1 MTLSYLLVLTIKVSL
16 LVLVFTIGLSARR
29 EDALYLARHRALF
42 LRSIFAM
49 NVVMVAVAAT
59 IAALFDLPLPVSIA
73 LVVLAISPVP
83 PILAKKQRGAG
94 GSASYTIGLLVAASL
109 AAIILAP
116 LTVRLVGV
124 AFGYDAGISPVTIGF
139 IELTSVFAPLV
150 AGIAVRHYAPAFA
163 DRIARPASLAGT
175 ALLIAAS
182 LPVLFLAWPVVWS
195 MIGNGVAVA
204 LVAFTVIG
212 LLVGHLLGGP
222 DPRDRTV
229 LALAA
234 GTRHPGI
241 AMAIASTNFPD
252 ERAALA
258 VVLYHLV
265 IGTVV
270 SIPYIKWRRRK
281 VAAAPDG

>member
-1 MTLSYLLVLTIKVSL
+1 MTLAHLLVLTIKVSL

-29 EDALYLARHRALF
+29 EDTLYLSRHRMLL
-42 LRSIFAM
+42 LRSILAM

-59 IAALFDLPLPVSIA
+59 IAALFDLPRPVSIA

-94 GSASYTIGLLVAASL
+94 GSSSYTIGLLVAASL
-109 AAIILAP
+109 VAIVLAP
-116 LTVRLVGV
+116 LAVKIVGL
-124 AFGYDAGISPVTIGF
+124 AFGYDTGISPLEIGF
-139 IELTSVFAPLV
+139 IELTSVLAPLA

-163 DRIARPASLAGT
+163 DRIARPVSLAGT
-175 ALLIAAS
+175 VLLVAAS
-182 LPVLFLAWPVVWS
+182 LPVLFIAWPVVWS
-195 MIGNGVAVA
+195 MMGNGVAVA
-204 LVAFTVIG
+204 LVAFTLIG
-212 LLVGHLLGGP
+212 LFVGHQLGGP
-222 DPRDRTV
+222 EPRDRTV

-270 SIPYIKWRRRK
+270 SLPYIKWRRSA
-281 VAAAPDG
+281 AAAPDE